1 MFFVLFC
8 FVLFFCF
15 NNHPEHLA
23 SYTGGDHSDFLCGK
37 VKFINGIT
45 KLCRQWLNFI
55 DSRLTYM
62 LPALHWAGFRMSC
75 FSLRT

>member
-1 MFFVLFC
+1 MCVFFFCFVLFC
-8 FVLFFCF
+8 F
-15 NNHPEHLA
+15 NDHPEHLA
-23 SYTGGDHSDFLCGK
+23 SYTGGDHSNFLCGK
-37 VKFINGIT
+37 VKSINGIT

-62 LPALHWAGFRMSC
+62 LPALHCACFRMSC